1 MAQNLI
7 SLRFAAA
14 GALAVIFSGLSTAQA
29 QVVRAPLTDG
39 FVRTSSIAMSVDEM
53 LGIKKNR
60 SANEPIAGPGFPS
73 LFICEIQYKPVRLRR
88 LELPDPKTGELRRE
102 LVRYMV
108 WRAILRDYTELAGE
122 GKADLE
128 RKLADPET
136 DPSNVLDPETV
147 MPLRM
152 PRFVLQTEDKSGEV
166 LETYLDEI
174 SGEIQNIVFHRE
186 MGRRGLN
193 LKLMNSIEAISEI
206 GEPVATDDPD
216 ALSKAVYG
224 VAVWRNVDPVAD
236 FFSVTMSGFSNAY
249 RISDTPDGRVIEEKV
264 VVQKFARPGDQFL
277 QEELEY
283 RLIDEADT
291 DGDGQMDTRYP
302 AWQYRP
308 RPVELDIR
316 DLEAVLRNARREPP
330 QPTEN

>member
-1 MAQNLI
+1 MAQSFI
-7 SLRFAAA
+7 SFRFAAA
-14 GALAVIFSGLSTAQA
+14 GMLAIVVSGLSTAQA
-29 QVVRAPLTDG
+29 QVIRAPLTDG
-39 FVRTSSIAMSVDEM
+39 FTRTSSIAMSVDEM

-60 SANEPIAGPGFPS
+60 SANEPIAGPGYPS

-88 LELPDPKTGELRRE
+88 LELPDPKTGEIRKE

-108 WRAILRDYTELAGE
+108 WRAIPRDYTELAGA

-128 RKLADPET
+128 RKLADPAT
-136 DPSNVLDPETV
+136 DPSNALDPETV
-147 MPLRM
+147 LPLRM
-152 PRFVLQTEDKSGEV
+152 PRFVLQTEDKSGKV

-174 SGEIQNIVFHRE
+174 SVEVQNIVFHRE

-206 GEPVATDDPD
+206 GDPVPGDDPD

-224 VAVWRNVDPVAD
+224 VAVWRNVDPHAD

-249 RISDTPDGRVIEEKV
+249 RISDTPDGRLLEEKV

-277 QEELEY
+277 QEELEF
-283 RLIDEADT
+283 RLIDEGDT
-291 DGDGQMDTRYP
+291 DGDGKLDTRYP
-302 AWQYRP
+302 AWQYKP
-308 RPVELDIR
+308 RQVQLEIR
-316 DLEAVLRNARREPP
+316 DLESVLRNARREPTE
-330 QPTEN
+330 PTEK